1 MSMQTPFAAEIPEET
16 RRLVEPLLAAD
27 SVYQLVGNQI
37 EQIISDED
45 FLDMYAVEGRPA
57 VNPMV
62 LALVSIF
69 QFLEKLP
76 DRLAAEAVVMRL
88 DWKYALRQELT
99 WTGFHYSDL
108 CNFRK
113 RLLEHGREW
122 VVFERLVAY
131 LRERGYIRGR
141 GKQRTDATKILGYV
155 ARLSRLELVWET
167 IRLALGALMRADVSW
182 VGKHVPVSFVDSYS
196 LRRWDFRVGE
206 AKIQQRMREAGQEGY
221 WLLEQVEGHWRDE
234 LKALVEIEQLRRVLG
249 EQFTRGEDG
258 ETKPRPPGQAKGDVI
273 TNPHDPEVR
282 YGYKGGQGWVGY
294 KLQVTETAD
303 EGPRFITD
311 VEIVPAMRQDN
322 QCLAAIQDRLV
333 ERGIPPGQQYVDQA
347 YMSGY
352 HIADSLSKGI
362 DLRGYVREGNLS
374 KPERFRLRDFKIDI
388 EQRQVICPAGKKQA
402 KWVQARR
409 GVNKLTAY
417 HVQFGP
423 QCQLCPH
430 FGPGLC
436 TDKPKGRHLGI
447 NIHHDLIQAR
457 RLEADTEAFRQEMH
471 IRAGIEGTV
480 SEMVRSH
487 GLRRPRYRGTR
498 KNQLQALFGAAAV
511 NLKRLAH
518 CLSLFALARNG
529 LRSVPI
535 APMA

>member
-1 MSMQTPFAAEIPEET
+1 MSVQTPFAAEVPEET

-27 SVYQLVGNQI
+27 SVYRLVGNQI

-45 FLDMYAVEGRPA
+45 FLDMYADEGRPA
-57 VNPMV
+57 VNPVV

-76 DRLAAEAVVMRL
+76 DRAAAEAVVMRL

-113 RLLEHGREW
+113 RLLEHGRER

-131 LRERGYIRGR
+131 LRERGYIKGG
-141 GKQRTDATKILGYV
+141 GKQRTDATKLLGYL
-155 ARLSRLELVWET
+155 ARLSRLELAWET
-167 IRLALGALMRADVSW
+167 IRLALGALVRTDTSW
-182 VGKHVPVSFVDSYS
+182 VGKYVPVSFVDTYS
-196 LRRWDFRVGE
+196 QRRWDFRVGE

-221 WLLEQVEGHWRDE
+221 WLLEQVEGHGSDE

-322 QCLAAIQDRLV
+322 QSLAAIQDRLV
-333 ERGIPPGQQYVDQA
+333 ERGIPPGKQYVDQA

-374 KPERFRLRDFKIDI
+374 KPERFRLRDFKIGI
-388 EQRQVICPAGKKQA
+388 EQRQAICPTGKKQA

-409 GVNKLTAY
+409 GVSKLTAY

-423 QCQLCPH
+423 QCQFCPH

-487 GLRRPRYRGTR
+487 GLRRSRYRGTR
-498 KNQLQALFGAAAV
+498 KNQLQVLFGAAAL

-529 LRSVPI
+529 LWSVPT